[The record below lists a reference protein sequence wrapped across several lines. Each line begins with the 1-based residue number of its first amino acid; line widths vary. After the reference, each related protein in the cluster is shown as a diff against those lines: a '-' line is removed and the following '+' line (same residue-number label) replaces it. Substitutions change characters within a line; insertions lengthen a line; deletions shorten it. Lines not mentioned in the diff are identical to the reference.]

1 VKIIRFFPIPTTSD
15 GCDWFVFVDCG
26 KINQPYLEDVEI
38 MEIIM
43 ILGVMWIIGWFVIP
57 MLYGIFITLPKQYL
71 NGEFSKPKQED
82 SDKSE

>member
-1 VKIIRFFPIPTTSD
+1 
-15 GCDWFVFVDCG
+15 
-26 KINQPYLEDVEI
+26 

-43 ILGVMWIIGWFVIP
+43 ILGVMWFIGWFVIP